1 MFTAAKNILR
11 MLEILNQLVYILYD
25 GRSDLGIADLIK
37 VSSIKCLCEQYSDSN
52 DLFVCK
58 NVCYETAVV

>member
-1 MFTAAKNILR
+1 

-25 GRSDLGIADLIK
+25 GRSALGIADLIK
-37 VSSIKCLCEQYSDSN
+37 VKGIKCLCEQYSDSN